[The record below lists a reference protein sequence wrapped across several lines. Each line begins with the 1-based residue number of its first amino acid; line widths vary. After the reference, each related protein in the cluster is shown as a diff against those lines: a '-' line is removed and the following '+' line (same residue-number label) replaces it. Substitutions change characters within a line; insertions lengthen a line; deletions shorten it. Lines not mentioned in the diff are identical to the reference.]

1 MTSDPITLY
10 KLMTLYMLKKVNFPL
25 SNAQMSEFFLDKG
38 YTNYFTF
45 QQVLNELLDAHLIQ
59 VETVRNTSR
68 YEITSEGEE
77 ALSFFANRMAEGVT
91 EDIDAFLQENK
102 IKLRNE
108 IGVTADYYR
117 STNQDYVVDCRV
129 REGKSTLIHLEVSV
143 PDKEEAEQ
151 MCNKWEEENQAI
163 YAFVMKK
170 LM

>member
-1 MTSDPITLY
+1 M
-10 KLMTLYMLKKVNFPL
+10 
-25 SNAQMSEFFLDKG
+25 
-38 YTNYFTF
+38 
-45 QQVLNELLDAHLIQ
+45 
-59 VETVRNTSR
+59 
-68 YEITSEGEE
+68 
-77 ALSFFANRMAEGVT
+77 T

-117 STNQDYVVDCRV
+117 STNQDYIVECRV

-143 PDKEEAEQ
+143 PDKEEAEH
-151 MCNKWEEENQAI
+151 MCTKWEEENQAI

>member
-1 MTSDPITLY
+1 M
-10 KLMTLYMLKKVNFPL
+10 
-25 SNAQMSEFFLDKG
+25 
-38 YTNYFTF
+38 
-45 QQVLNELLDAHLIQ
+45 
-59 VETVRNTSR
+59 RNTSR

-117 STNQDYVVDCRV
+117 STNQDYIVECRV

-143 PDKEEAEQ
+143 PDKEEA
-151 MCNKWEEENQAI
+151 
-163 YAFVMKK
+163 
-170 LM
+170 